1 LLRRSLPVLLLLA
14 LLWPGA
20 KPAAAL
26 KPAAPLELSL
36 YYAVDLRKDGEVR
49 ELERVWR
56 RAAAAGY
63 TRVMLADVH
72 FANPGAMDGKYR
84 ANAARVRSLA
94 ARIGLAIV
102 PGVFQVGRSNVML
115 GCDPNLAEGVPVRR
129 ARFVVRGGEA
139 RLVADPPVSLAGR
152 PEWNDPAVKLVG
164 AVAVTSDNAGR
175 ARFRLRVRVAP
186 FRCYRVSVKVRS
198 RGFSGAAQISAL
210 GGRQLLDFIRPLDIL
225 PTQDWRRYDI
235 VFNSLDHRELE
246 IYLGLWKAARGRLEW
261 TDWRIEEVG
270 LLNVLRRAGAPCV
283 VEGRVEGRDY
293 EFIRDPDFDRVRG
306 KGDYSEWHEP
316 PRIRTRL
323 PDGTEL
329 RVSWYHPAF
338 FYGGSTTCCPADPGT
353 FALLRDEAAR
363 LRELWGASG
372 HLMMHNEIRCLGW
385 DASCAAQGKSAGEV
399 LAAHLRRCRSLLAG
413 TQVYAWSDMFDP
425 LHNAHAGYYLVRGD
439 LARSWEGLDRDVIIL
454 NWNSERRAESL
465 RLFSRRGQRQIIAGY
480 YDSDPG
486 DILDALAAARGVP
499 GVTGV
504 MYTTWQGRYDDLE
517 RFAQLVRGAEW
528 D

>member
-1 LLRRSLPVLLLLA
+1 MKLPLVLLLLA
-14 LLWPGA
+14 LLEAGTA
-20 KPAAAL
+20 PAAAPL
-26 KPAAPLELSL
+26 PAAPLELSF
-36 YYAVDLRKDGEVR
+36 YYGVDLRQDGEVS

-72 FANPGAMDGKYR
+72 FARPDAMDGHYR
-84 ANAARVRSLA
+84 ANAARVRRLA
-94 ARIGLAIV
+94 ARLGLAIV

-115 GCDPNLAEGVPVRR
+115 GRDPDLAEGVPVRR

-139 RLVADPPVSLAGR
+139 RLVPDPPVSLAAR
-152 PEWNDPAVKLVG
+152 PEWADPAVTLSG

-186 FRCYRVSVKVRS
+186 FRCYHVAVKVRS
-198 RGFSGAAQISAL
+198 RGFSGAALISAL
-210 GGRQLLDFIRPLDIL
+210 GGGQVLDFIRPLDIL
-225 PTQDWRRYDI
+225 PTQDWRSYDV

-246 IYLGLWKAARGRLEW
+246 ITMGLWRAARGRLEW

-293 EFIRDPDFDRVRG
+293 EFIHDPDLERVRG
-306 KGDYSEWHEP
+306 SGDYSEWHEP
-316 PRIRTRL
+316 PPIRTRL
-323 PDGTEL
+323 PEGTEL
-329 RVSWYHPAF
+329 RVSWYHPVF
-338 FYGGSTTCCPADPGT
+338 FYGGKTTCCPSDPGT
-353 FALLRDEAAR
+353 FALLREEAAR
-363 LRELWGASG
+363 LRDLWGASG
-372 HLMMHNEIRCLGW
+372 YLLMHNEIRCLDW

-399 LAAHLRRCRSLLAG
+399 LAADLRRCRSLLAG

-425 LHNAHAGYYLVRGD
+425 FHNAHAGYYLVRGD
-439 LARSWEGLDRDVIIL
+439 LAGSWEGLDRGDIIL
-454 NWNSERRAESL
+454 NWNSEHRAESL
-465 RLFSRRGQRQIIAGY
+465 RFFSRRGQRQIIAAY
-480 YDSDPG
+480 YDG
-486 DILDALAAARGVP
+486 DVAGVLDALAAARGVP
-499 GVTGV
+499 GIVGV

-517 RFAQLVRGAEW
+517 RFAQLVRGARR

>member
-1 LLRRSLPVLLLLA
+1 LGWSMPVLLFLA

-20 KPAAAL
+20 ALPAARKPAV
-26 KPAAPLELSL
+26 PLELSL
-36 YYAVDLRKDGEVR
+36 YYCLDLRKDGEVR

-72 FANPGAMDGKYR
+72 FARPSDLDAHYR
-84 ANAARVRSLA
+84 ANATRVRNLA
-94 ARIGLAIV
+94 ARLGLAIV
-102 PGVFQVGRSNVML
+102 PGVFQMGRSNVML

-139 RLVADPPVSLAGR
+139 RLVADPPVSLGDR
-152 PEWNDPAVKLVG
+152 PVWTDPDVRLSG
-164 AVAVTSDNAGR
+164 AVAVISDNAGR
-175 ARFRLRVRVAP
+175 ARFRLHVRVAP

-198 RGFSGAAQISAL
+198 RGFSGAARISAL
-210 GGRQLLDFIRPLDIL
+210 GGRQVLDFIRPLDIR
-225 PTQDWRRYDI
+225 PDQDWRNYDV

-246 IYLGLWKAARGRLEW
+246 VYMGLWQAARGRLEW
-261 TDWRIEEVG
+261 TDWRIEEIG

-293 EFIRDPDFDRVRG
+293 EFIHDPDLERVRG
-306 KGDYSEWHEP
+306 TGDYSEWHEP

-323 PDGTEL
+323 PDGTVL

-338 FYGGSTTCCPADPGT
+338 FFGGNTTACPSDPGT

-385 DASCAAQGKSAGEV
+385 DVSCAAQGRTAGEL
-399 LAAHLRRCRSLLAG
+399 LAAHLQRCRSFLAG

-425 LHNAHAGYYLVRGD
+425 FHNSHTGYYLVRGD
-439 LARSWEGLDRDVIIL
+439 LARSWEGLDRDVILL
-454 NWNSERRAESL
+454 NWNSQYRAESL

-480 YDSDPG
+480 YDGAPAG
-486 DILDALAAARGVP
+486 ILEALAAARGVP
-499 GVTGV
+499 GVIGV
-504 MYTTWQGRYDDLE
+504 MYTTWRGRYDDLE
-517 RFAQLVRGAEW
+517 RFAQLVRGAER

>member
-1 LLRRSLPVLLLLA
+1 MKWFPSVLLLLA
-14 LLWPGA
+14 LLRPGA
-20 KPAAAL
+20 AL
-26 KPAAPLELSL
+26 AVAPKSAAPLELSL
-36 YYAVDLRKDGEVR
+36 YYFLDLRKDGEVR

-72 FANPGAMDGKYR
+72 FARPGDMDGRYR

-94 ARIGLAIV
+94 ARLGLAIV
-102 PGVFQVGRSNVML
+102 PGAFQVGRSNVML
-115 GCDPNLAEGVPVRR
+115 GNDPNLAEGVPVRR

-139 RLVADPPVSLAGR
+139 QLVADPPVSLGAR
-152 PEWNDPAVKLVG
+152 PEWADPAVRLAG
-164 AVAVTSDNAGR
+164 AVAASSDNAGR

-186 FRCYRVSVKVRS
+186 FRCYHVSVKVRS
-198 RGFSGAAQISAL
+198 RGFSGAARISVL
-210 GGRQLLDFIRPLDIL
+210 GGRQTLDFIRPLEIL
-225 PTQDWRRYDI
+225 PTQDWRRYDV
-235 VFNSLDHRELE
+235 VFNSLGHRELE
-246 IYLGLWKAARGRLEW
+246 ITMGLWQAARGRLEW

-293 EFIRDPDFDRVRG
+293 EFIRDPDLERVRG
-306 KGDYSEWHEP
+306 SGVYSEWHEP

-329 RVSWYHPAF
+329 RVSWYQPAF
-338 FYGGSTTCCPADPGT
+338 FFGGRTTCCPSDPGT
-353 FALLRDEAAR
+353 FALLREEAAR
-363 LRELWGASG
+363 LRDLWGASG
-372 HLMMHNEIRCLGW
+372 HLLMHNEIRCLGW

-399 LAAHLRRCRSLLAG
+399 LAAHLRRCRALLAG

-425 LHNAHAGYYLVRGD
+425 FHNAHAGYYLVRGD

-454 NWNSERRAESL
+454 NWNSEYRAESL

-480 YDSDPG
+480 YDGDPAEV
-486 DILDALAAARGVP
+486 LDALAAARGVP
-499 GVTGV
+499 GVMGV

-517 RFAQLVRGAEW
+517 RFAQLVRGAAR

>member
-1 LLRRSLPVLLLLA
+1 MKWLRPVLLLLA
-14 LLWPGA
+14 LLRPGA
-20 KPAAAL
+20 AL
-26 KPAAPLELSL
+26 AVAPKPAAPLELSL
-36 YYAVDLRKDGEVR
+36 YYSVDLRKEGEVL

-72 FANPGAMDGKYR
+72 FADPADMDGKYR

-94 ARIGLAIV
+94 ARLGLAIV

-115 GCDPNLAEGVPVRR
+115 GRDPNLAEGLPVRR

-139 RLVADPPVSLAGR
+139 RLVADPPVSLSDR
-152 PEWNDPAVKLVG
+152 PDWADPTVRLAG
-164 AVAVTSDNAGR
+164 AVALTSDNRER
-175 ARFRLRVRVAP
+175 ARFRLHVRVAP

-198 RGFSGAAQISAL
+198 RGFSGVAQVSAL
-210 GGRQLLDFIRPLDIL
+210 GGGQVLNFSRPLDVL
-225 PTQDWRRYDI
+225 PTQDWRSYDV

-246 IYLGLWKAARGRLEW
+246 IHMGLWQAARGRLEW
-261 TDWRIEEVG
+261 TGWRIEEVG

-293 EFIRDPDFDRVRG
+293 EFIRDPELDRVRG
-306 KGDYSEWHEP
+306 NGDYSEWHQP

-338 FYGGSTTCCPADPGT
+338 FFGGRTTCCPSDPGT
-353 FALLRDEAAR
+353 LALLRDEAAR

-372 HLMMHNEIRCLGW
+372 HLLMHNEIRCLGW
-385 DASCAAQGKSAGEV
+385 DASCAAQGKSAGGV

-425 LHNAHAGYYLVRGD
+425 FHNAHAGYYLARGD

-454 NWNSERRAESL
+454 NWNFDRRAESL
-465 RLFSRRGQRQIIAGY
+465 RVFSRRGQRQVIAGY
-480 YDSDPG
+480 YDGAPAG
-486 DILDALAAARGVP
+486 IVDALAAARGVP
-499 GVTGV
+499 GVIGV
-504 MYTTWQGRYDDLE
+504 MYATWQGRYDDLE
-517 RFAQLVRGAEW
+517 RFAQLARGAGR

>member
-1 LLRRSLPVLLLLA
+1 MRRSLPVLLLLA
-14 LLWPGA
+14 LLLSGA
-20 KPAAAL
+20 ALAAAP
-26 KPAAPLELSL
+26 KRAAPLELSI
-36 YYAVDLRKDGEVR
+36 YCSMDLRKDGEVR

-72 FANPGAMDGKYR
+72 FARPSDMDGQYR

-94 ARIGLAIV
+94 ARLGLAIV

-115 GCDPNLAEGVPVRR
+115 GRDPNLAEGVPVRR

-139 RLVADPPVSLAGR
+139 RLVADPPVSLGGR
-152 PEWNDPAVKLVG
+152 PEWADPAVRLAG
-164 AVAVTSDNAGR
+164 TVAVTSDNAGR

-198 RGFSGAAQISAL
+198 RGFSGAALISAL
-210 GGRQLLDFIRPLDIL
+210 GGRQVLDFIRPLDIL
-225 PTQDWRRYDI
+225 PTQDWRSYDV

-246 IYLGLWKAARGRLEW
+246 IHMGLWQAARGRLEW

-270 LLNVLRRAGAPCV
+270 LLNVLRRAGTPCV
-283 VEGRVEGRDY
+283 VENHVEGRDY
-293 EFIRDPDFDRVRG
+293 EFIHDPDLERVRG
-306 KGDYSEWHEP
+306 NGAYSEWHEP

-329 RVSWYHPAF
+329 RVSWYHPVF
-338 FYGGSTTCCPADPGT
+338 FFGGNTTCCPSDPGT
-353 FALLRDEAAR
+353 FALLREEAAR

-372 HLMMHNEIRCLGW
+372 HLLMHNEIRCLGW
-385 DASCAAQGKSAGEV
+385 DASCAAQGKTAGGV

-425 LHNAHAGYYLVRGD
+425 FHNAHAGYYLVRGD
-439 LARSWEGLDRDVIIL
+439 LARSWEGLDRDAIIL
-454 NWNSERRAESL
+454 NWNSEYRAQSL
-465 RLFSRRGQRQIIAGY
+465 RFFSRRGQRQIIAGY
-480 YDSDPG
+480 YDGDPVG
-486 DILDALAAARGVP
+486 VLDALAAARGVP
-499 GVTGV
+499 GVIGV

-517 RFAQLVRGAEW
+517 RFAQLVRGAGR